1 MNTNEGI
8 KRGNSQ
14 TKLYQTLFIS
24 LNYRL
29 QTELNV
35 HPLINFFLLRDNQF
49 TSVGLHSTI
58 VLKTQVH
65 SNTPCWGLKN
75 LKKKLK
81 KKRENYHNAEIKA
94 QSRSSSFFSS
104 TLWKNLNI
112 YSSRPNFKWTPY
124 VEANWAN
131 VAICFPYLKTYPYL
145 ANTCIT
151 RKWSQPLR
159 PLVTQ
164 NFFFSR
170 TFKRF
175 NYRWSFLI
183 HESCIFLKSYSV
195 EKNGSFRY
203 FLPKLL
209 NCFHVYSSHFKQTIR
224 NQSFND
230 YRSFEDFSLPPDIR

>member
-8 KRGNSQ
+8 KRGNSR

-65 SNTPCWGLKN
+65 SNTPCWGLKG
-75 LKKKLK
+75 
-81 KKRENYHNAEIKA
+81 
-94 QSRSSSFFSS
+94 
-104 TLWKNLNI
+104 
-112 YSSRPNFKWTPY
+112 
-124 VEANWAN
+124 
-131 VAICFPYLKTYPYL
+131 
-145 ANTCIT
+145 
-151 RKWSQPLR
+151 
-159 PLVTQ
+159 
-164 NFFFSR
+164 
-170 TFKRF
+170 
-175 NYRWSFLI
+175 
-183 HESCIFLKSYSV
+183 

-209 NCFHVYSSHFKQTIR
+209 NCFHVYSSHFKQTVR
-224 NQSFND
+224 NQSFHN
-230 YRSFEDFSLPPDIR
+230 YRSFDDFSFTTWYKIKCHLPSFLDIFINWISVIWDGKHIPLFNK